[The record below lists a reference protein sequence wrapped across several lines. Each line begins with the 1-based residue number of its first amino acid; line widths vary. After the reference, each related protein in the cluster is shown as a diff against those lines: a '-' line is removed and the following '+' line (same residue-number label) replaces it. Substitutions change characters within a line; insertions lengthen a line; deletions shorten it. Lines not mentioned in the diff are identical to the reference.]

1 MKTERK
7 FPKYFR
13 ELLEKHQITQKEL
26 SEKSGLHETYISQI
40 CNGRRYPNFTHL
52 LKISEVLA
60 TEEESLIE
68 IYLELSLQ
76 MREDIKRGGMST

>member
-1 MKTERK
+1 MTTERK

-13 ELLEKHQITQKEL
+13 ELLEKHQITQKKL

-40 CNGRRYPNFTHL
+40 CNGRRYPNFIHL

-60 TEEESLIE
+60 TEEKSRIE
-68 IYLELSLQ
+68 IYLDLSLQ
-76 MREDIKRGGMST
+76 MRNDIKRGGMST